1 MFKNLTRMH
10 NSSAFYSIKSLTCLQ
25 GPVKE
30 VVTEPYNF
38 LSFEKSLISFARSTN
53 DFIKRVPPY

>member
-10 NSSAFYSIKSLTCLQ
+10 NSVAFYSIKSLTCLQ

-38 LSFEKSLISFARSTN
+38 
-53 DFIKRVPPY
+53 